1 MWFPLS
7 LLGLSAQLPL
17 LQTPLSESS
26 VMPNRAEFSFKDG
39 VDLFSPK
46 DLIELVRPGSGVA
59 NGDGS
64 LVLIPLS
71 KYSFEEKK

>member
-1 MWFPLS
+1 
-7 LLGLSAQLPL
+7 
-17 LQTPLSESS
+17 
-26 VMPNRAEFSFKDG
+26 MPNRAEFSFKDG